1 MSTAVENVTKLRFW
15 CQKVLPLVYDDSLSY
30 YEVLCKTVTK
40 INELRDAVE
49 NDVERLDAKD
59 EELDGKI
66 TAVQNEIDTFEQSV
80 IDAFNQYKEET
91 DKNFAQLKQELT
103 DAYDE
108 LEASFKK
115 QFADMQAD
123 FTKQFGQLYNT
134 ITQVKDEV
142 DAEMKLIEQK
152 ISQMRDEIQSI
163 RELTRLLN
171 SQTVAYVDS
180 EIEKLRKEIP
190 ELIYTV
196 KSPIDRHE
204 ETIQEAFDELFG
216 ALSYGSYTAEQFDEQ
231 DYTAEEWDNFDL
243 TAYEFDTAGKD
254 MTAIPWYLKMR
265 NPFSGRFES
274 AVEVVKTLCTFHTG
288 DRTAEYIDEL
298 DETADTIDAYDRTA
312 YEWDMLNVAAE
323 G

>member
-1 MSTAVENVTKLRFW
+1 MSTAVENVSKLRFW

-30 YEVLCKTVTK
+30 YEVLCKTVDK

-80 IDAFNQYKEET
+80 IEAFNKYKEET
-91 DKNFAQLKQELT
+91 DKNFEQLKKELT
-103 DAYDE
+103 DAYAE
-108 LEASFKK
+108 LEKEFQN
-115 QFADMQAD
+115 QFDEMSAD
-123 FTKQFGQLYNT
+123 FKKQFGQLYST
-134 ITQVKDEV
+134 ITQVKEEV
-142 DAEMKLIEQK
+142 DREMELINSK
-152 ISQMRDEIQSI
+152 ISDMREEIQSI

-190 ELIYTV
+190 ELVYTV

-204 ETIQEAFDELFG
+204 ETIQEAFDEIFN

-231 DYTAEEWDNFDL
+231 DYTAEYWDSLGL

-254 MTAIPWYLKMR
+254 LTAIPWYLKIR

-288 DRTAEYIDEL
+288 DRAAEYIDGL
-298 DETADTIDAYDRTA
+298 DETADTIDGYDRTA
-312 YEWDMLNVAAE
+312 YDWDMLNVA
-323 G
+323 